1 MWGSQKRVE
10 GRGWEDGGQRLMPQL
25 DLGSGASM
33 GRRSRMSPETIYMNL
48 YIKKLST
55 EDLMLLNCSAGEDS

>member
-33 GRRSRMSPETIYMNL
+33 GRRSRMSPETKGSFAEI
-48 YIKKLST
+48 T
-55 EDLMLLNCSAGEDS
+55 R